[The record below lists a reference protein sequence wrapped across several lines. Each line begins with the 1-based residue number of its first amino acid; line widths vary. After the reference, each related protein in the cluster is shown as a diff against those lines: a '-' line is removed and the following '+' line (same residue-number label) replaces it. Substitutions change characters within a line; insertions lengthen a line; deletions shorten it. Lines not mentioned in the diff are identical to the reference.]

1 MKKLFKEQPSGFPIA
16 DNQLPNLPR
25 EVHFCKRCVT
35 SNQRPRITFDE
46 EGVCSA
52 CRYADIKEG
61 LDWDSREKELVE
73 LLDRHRSTDGSYDC
87 IVPSSGGK
95 DSAYVAHMLK
105 HVYNMHPLT
114 VTWTPFMCTEI
125 GRRNYENFVHSG
137 YDNLFCMPDGI
148 IHRKLSRI
156 ALECN
161 GDAWDPFAWGQKA
174 FAMQIAQRYN
184 IPLVFYGENGELE
197 YGGSLHALDK
207 PFEDVRDWKDIYFR
221 GNGVDV
227 LAEIGKE
234 CGVFAKDELLPRS
247 LDIYK
252 GPDPET
258 VEKLGLEMHWFSYYK
273 KWIPQENY
281 YCAVEN
287 TQFETNPERSE
298 GTYTKYAS
306 LDDKTDGF
314 HFWFG
319 YLKFGMGRT
328 TRDASMEVRSKHI
341 TRDEAVALVRR
352 YDGEFPKKYFPE
364 FLEYLDMDE
373 ERFWQIADH
382 FRTPHLWDRVDGEWK
397 LKYLPE
403 YEDEA

>member
-1 MKKLFKEQPSGFPIA
+1 MRKLFKEQPSGFPIA

-25 EVHFCKRCVT
+25 EVKFCKRCVT

-46 EGVCSA
+46 NGVCSA
-52 CRYADIKEG
+52 CTFADLKET
-61 LDWDSREKELVE
+61 LNWDERERELIE
-73 LLDRHRSTDGSYDC
+73 LLAKHRSKDGSYDC

-105 HVYNMHPLT
+105 AHYGMHPLT
-114 VTWTPFMCTEI
+114 VTWTPFMYTDI
-125 GRRNYENFVHSG
+125 GRRNYEQFVHSG
-137 YDNLFCMPDGI
+137 YDNIFCMPNGI
-148 IHRKLSRI
+148 FHRKLSRI

-161 GDAWDPFAWGQKA
+161 GDAWDPFAWGQKS
-174 FAMQIAQRYN
+174 FAMQIAQRFN

-197 YGGSLHALDK
+197 YGGSLRALDK
-207 PFEDVRDWKDIYFR
+207 PCEDIRDWKDLYFR
-221 GNGVDV
+221 GNGVED
-227 LAEIGKE
+227 LTEIGKE
-234 CGVFAKDELLPRS
+234 CGVFDKDEILPHT

-252 GPDPET
+252 APQPEL
-258 VEKLGLEMHWFSYYK
+258 VEELGLEMHWFSYYK

-287 TQFETNPERSE
+287 ADFETNPERSE

-328 TRDASMEVRSKHI
+328 TRDASMEVRSQHI
-341 TRDEAVALVRR
+341 TREEATALVHR
-352 YDGEFPKKYFPE
+352 YDGEFPKKHFAE
-364 FLEYLDMDE
+364 FLDYLDMGED
-373 ERFWQIADH
+373 RFWEIADH
-382 FRTPHLWDRVDGEWK
+382 FRTPHLWEKVDGEWK
-397 LKYLPE
+397 LKHLV
-403 YEDEA
+403 EDL

>member
-1 MKKLFKEQPSGFPIA
+1 MRKLFKEQPKGFPIA

-25 EVHFCKRCVT
+25 EVKFCNRCVT

-46 EGVCSA
+46 EGICSA
-52 CRYADIKEG
+52 CRYAEIKEN
-61 LDWDSREKELVE
+61 LDWNAREQELVE
-73 LLDRHRSTDGSYDC
+73 LLDRHRSKDGGYDC

-95 DSAYVAHMLK
+95 DSAYVAYMLK
-105 HVYNMHPLT
+105 HQYGMHPLT
-114 VTWTPFMCTEI
+114 VTWTPFMYTDI
-125 GRRNYENFVHSG
+125 GRRNYEQFVHSG
-137 YDNLFCMPDGI
+137 YDNIFCMPDGI

-174 FAMQIAQRYN
+174 FAMQIAYRFN

-207 PFEDVRDWKDIYFR
+207 PCEDIRDWKDLYFR
-221 GNGVDV
+221 GNGVDE

-234 CGVFAKDELLPRS
+234 CGVFEKDEILPHS

-252 GPDPET
+252 APPPET

-273 KWIPQENY
+273 KWVPQENY

-287 TQFETNPERSE
+287 SDFETNPERSE

-328 TRDASMEVRSKHI
+328 TRDASMEVRSRHI
-341 TRDEAVALVRR
+341 TREEAVALVHR
-352 YDGEFPKKYFPE
+352 YDGEFPQKYFTE
-364 FLEYLDMDE
+364 FLDYLDMDVA
-373 ERFWQIADH
+373 RFWQIADH
-382 FRTPHLWDRVDGEWK
+382 FRTPHLWTKEGSEWK
-397 LKYLPE
+397 LKYVV
-403 YEDEA
+403 EDL